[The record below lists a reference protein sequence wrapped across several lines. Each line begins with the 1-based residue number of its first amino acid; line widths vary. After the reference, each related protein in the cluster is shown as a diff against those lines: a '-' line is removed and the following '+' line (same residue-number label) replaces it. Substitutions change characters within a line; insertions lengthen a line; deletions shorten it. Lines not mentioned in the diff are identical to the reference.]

1 MKTPV
6 LSLPSDCRS
15 TSLLR
20 EAASRY
26 AATASRGVTMSGP
39 PGTQASRVP
48 SGQSGTGTI
57 ESTSG
62 CSGASTMKV
71 APNSV
76 SGRVVKTSIPTAF
89 APSAVFAPPAVAEP
103 SATGAWKDTLAPDER
118 PIQLRCISLT
128 GSGQSRRSRS
138 STRRSE
144 YSVIRI
150 IHWDRLRLKTG
161 KLPRSDRPSV
171 AIRAW
176 QLPGL
181 QAQPVPVDDADHRIL
196 RSPG

>member
-48 SGQSGTGTI
+48 SGQSATGTM

-76 SGRVVKTSIPTAF
+76 SGRVVKTSIATVF
-89 APSAVFAPPAVAEP
+89 APSAVTPSETVEP

-128 GSGQSRRSRS
+128 GSGQSSRS
-138 STRRSE
+138 KSSTSRSE
-144 YSVIRI
+144 YLVIRI
-150 IHWDRLRLKTG
+150 IHWDRLRLNTG
-161 KLPRSDRPSV
+161 KLPRSDRPSLV
-171 AIRAW
+171 TSSLART
-176 QLPGL
+176 
-181 QAQPVPVDDADHRIL
+181 VP
-196 RSPG
+196 SPGHQLTGAWVI

>member
-1 MKTPV
+1 MKAPV

-15 TSLLR
+15 MSLLR

-26 AATASRGVTMSGP
+26 AATASRGVTPAGP
-39 PGTQASRVP
+39 PGTHASRVP
-48 SGQSGTGTI
+48 SGQSATGTM

-76 SGRVVKTSIPTAF
+76 SGRVVKTSIATVF
-89 APSAVFAPPAVAEP
+89 APSAVTPSETVEP

-128 GSGQSRRSRS
+128 GSSQSHGTSEDVARSPDSSAVTRS
-138 STRRSE
+138 LIGRALPRPPSAESSYQLLKIWTK
-144 YSVIRI
+144 
-150 IHWDRLRLKTG
+150 IHW
-161 KLPRSDRPSV
+161 V
-171 AIRAW
+171 
-176 QLPGL
+176 
-181 QAQPVPVDDADHRIL
+181 HR
-196 RSPG
+196 